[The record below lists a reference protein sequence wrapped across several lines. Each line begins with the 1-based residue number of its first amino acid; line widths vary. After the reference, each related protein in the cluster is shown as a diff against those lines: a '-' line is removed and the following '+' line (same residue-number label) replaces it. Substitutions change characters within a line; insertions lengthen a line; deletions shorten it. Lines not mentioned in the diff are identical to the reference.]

1 PFWNDEWRLI
11 YNIKFKNFAQLW
23 GTLDLLQECP
33 RVYLTL
39 LKIISANFDYSYT
52 ALRLPPLIIGM
63 SSIALLFFLHKKL
76 YPQQSLISGLFILIL
91 ISSQTF
97 TDYLVQVKQYEM
109 DIFLA
114 LAALWQLV
122 ILLNL
127 ATHEQRWRIYIFL
140 CLSLLIVPYFSYTYP
155 IVAAPFFPIALLCFW
170 VERRKILPVARRAF
184 FIKLCLP

>member
-1 PFWNDEWRLI
+1 NLRILTLQLVYTKFVTDFYKVLFKNMPKIARIALIAAVVYLLVFGLAQAFFPIRPFWNDEWRLI

-91 ISSQTF
+91 I
-97 TDYLVQVKQYEM
+97 
-109 DIFLA
+109 
-114 LAALWQLV
+114 
-122 ILLNL
+122 
-127 ATHEQRWRIYIFL
+127 
-140 CLSLLIVPYFSYTYP
+140 
-155 IVAAPFFPIALLCFW
+155 
-170 VERRKILPVARRAF
+170 
-184 FIKLCLP
+184 